1 MYGRSIILALKLA
14 AGGGVDRAAVLT
26 GGNELAEAGIA
37 AQALV
42 YLICLAHSRLVRQ
55 VGVGNNA
62 SAYFDNVYKTIRKS
76 LFHHGRV
83 AERTDSRNGRLDIL
97 LDLSGKFHIDAVL
110 KEHRGVHDDE
120 RLDDLMVADRAMDDI
135 AVTVKL
141 LCAFNAVFD
150 TIADGVDL
158 GCRHTEV
165 DHKVLAADLFDSVA
179 DHDRKPASVLC
190 AAAPFV
196 GAVIGERAHKLM
208 EQPAMAA
215 VMQNHFEA
223 CKLNT
228 LCRLCVKLNSI

>member
-1 MYGRSIILALKLA
+1 M
-14 AGGGVDRAAVLT
+14 
-26 GGNELAEAGIA
+26 
-37 AQALV
+37 
-42 YLICLAHSRLVRQ
+42 
-55 VGVGNNA
+55 
-62 SAYFDNVYKTIRKS
+62 
-76 LFHHGRV
+76 
-83 AERTDSRNGRLDIL
+83 
-97 LDLSGKFHIDAVL
+97 
-110 KEHRGVHDDE
+110 HDDE

-215 VMQNHFEA
+215 VKQNHFEA